1 LQLAT
6 HGGAQA
12 MGATNYGLEVGCR
25 ADLVLVEA
33 ETPAEAVC
41 YHPPRRMVMAGGR
54 VVVENGRSLLDP
66 V

>member
-1 LQLAT
+1 MGLAD
-6 HGGAQA
+6 
-12 MGATNYGLEVGCR
+12 YGLDVGCR

-54 VVVENGRSLLDP
+54 VVAEDGRSLLDS